1 MSLKG
6 VGSTETTTVVLAEE
20 DVESLLVWACFWRG
34 LEDSELRVQCGGSKP
49 FLWTCIV
56 PSHSISCS

>member
-34 LEDSELRVQCGGSKP
+34 LED
-49 FLWTCIV
+49 
-56 PSHSISCS
+56 